1 MTLSWQW
8 FQGGKHKNWYY
19 KKIKLGSDYHQ
30 AKLALATDACPV
42 LHTDQYSHSHGSV
55 SVTSTH

>member
-19 KKIKLGSDYHQ
+19 KKDKTRGGFTIKQSWLLLRMPVQCYTLTNAHIHM
-30 AKLALATDACPV
+30 AL
-42 LHTDQYSHSHGSV
+42 
-55 SVTSTH
+55 

>member
-1 MTLSWQW
+1 MTLSWHW

-19 KKIKLGSDYHQ
+19 KMIKIGGVYHQ

-42 LHTDQYSHSHGSV
+42 LHTDQYTHSRGSV